1 MLVEFSVE
9 NFRVFREEQA
19 FSMVPAPSSI
29 RNRSEDLI
37 STGFLRLPY
46 LHRQATVYGANGAG
60 KTSLVKAFQFMTRFV
75 RDSHNS
81 SAMGNI
87 NTVPFIYNDPSHQ
100 RPSKFR
106 VVFLSDDTMYEYC
119 FTVSCQKVIE
129 EYLLARPQPPGKSR
143 QLFVR
148 EFVQEDNDYKWIINS
163 KYLKGD
169 LKSVQQVTRPNAL
182 FLSTAINRN
191 NESLKKVFQ
200 WIVSKPVFISEGDK
214 YLKNYTARLIY
225 GGGKWNSKLINF
237 FKTMD
242 ARIVDVLVLSS
253 VSKNKTLNN
262 PSFGHYENN
271 YTDRVDGEIEFDIS
285 FIRRGNSGHRVP
297 LPLDQESL
305 GIQLLFQIAGRLLK
319 SIEKGRVILIDEMNT
334 NLHPLINSEIVS
346 MVSGSILSRRNPQL
360 IFTTHD
366 VTVSE
371 HDNISRDQIWLI
383 EKNRDLSSDLYAF
396 SDFDIPKEN
405 SFQRGFLYG
414 RYGGVP
420 RIVRGEL

>member
-29 RNRSEDLI
+29 RNKPEELI
-37 STGFLRLPY
+37 STGFVRLPY
-46 LHRQATVYGANGAG
+46 LHHQATVYGANGAG

-81 SAMGNI
+81 SALGPI
-87 NTVPFIYNDPSHQ
+87 ETVPFIYNDLSRQ

-106 VVFLSDDTMYEYC
+106 VVFLSDDTMYEYG

-129 EYLLARPQPPGKSR
+129 EYLLARPQPPGKTR

-148 EFVQEDNDYKWIINS
+148 EFVQEENEYKWIINS

-169 LKSVQQVTRPNAL
+169 LKSVRQFTRPNAL
-182 FLSTAINRN
+182 LLSTAINLN
-191 NESLKKVFQ
+191 NDSLKKVFQ

-214 YLKNYTARLIY
+214 YLKNYTARLFY
-225 GGGKWNSKLINF
+225 NRKWKLKLINF
-237 FKTMD
+237 FQTMD
-242 ARIVDVLVLSS
+242 TRIVDIRVRSS
-253 VSKNKTLNN
+253 VSKNETLYNQ
-262 PSFGHYENN
+262 SFGNYENN
-271 YTDRVDGEIEFDIS
+271 ASDSIDGEIEFNIS
-285 FIRRGNSGHRVP
+285 FVRHNNSGHRVL

-305 GIQLLFQIAGRLLK
+305 GTQLLFQIAGRLLK

-334 NLHPLINSEIVS
+334 NLHPLINREIIS
-346 MVSGSILSRRNPQL
+346 MVDGSILSRRNPQL

-366 VTVSE
+366 VTASDHE
-371 HDNISRDQIWLI
+371 NISRDQTWLI
-383 EKNRDLSSDLYAF
+383 HKKSDLSSDLYAF
-396 SDFDIPKEN
+396 SDFDVPKEN
-405 SFQRGFLYG
+405 LFQRGYLFG

-420 RIVRGEL
+420 RIVRREL